1 MLKENNTGP
10 QVARG
15 YKQEKLLNK
24 YKFKNINN
32 KKSFITGDVC
42 KIINGN
48 YYFLNRIDRQ
58 VKILGNRIELN
69 EIDKLIEDL
78 TNFTSH
84 SVIFKN
90 KMFTF
95 CSGKFIEK
103 MLKIK
108 LAKYLPKY
116 MKFRLIYLKLKRF

>member
-1 MLKENNTGP
+1 MCAR
-10 QVARG
+10 QV
-15 YKQEKLLNK
+15 L
-24 YKFKNINN
+24 
-32 KKSFITGDVC
+32 DVC

-84 SVIFKN
+84 SVIFRN
-90 KMFTF
+90 KIFTF

-116 MKFRLIYLKLKRF
+116 MIPINIFKIKTLPRNNNQKIDENKLLRLINGKGIN